1 MLLAIET
8 SCDDTCAAVLDDE
21 GAVLSNIVSSQ
32 LEHERFGGV
41 VPELAARHHLE
52 LIEPVIEE
60 ALQSAGVNL
69 NQIERLAVTQ
79 GPGLAGAL
87 LIGISAAKGLAAG
100 LNVPL
105 RAVDHI
111 HGHIAA
117 SFLADTDLSEPFI
130 CLVASGGHT
139 LLAYVED
146 DGPNWRLMGSTLDD
160 AAGEAFDK
168 GARLLGLGFPGGPA
182 IQKLAQ
188 EGDDQ
193 AFDFPLALGVA
204 GLDFSFAGVK
214 TSLLYAVR
222 DLGDE
227 AAQQRKADLAAS
239 YQRAI
244 VQQLIRRLEQAV
256 EQTGVKRIAIGGGVA
271 ANSLLRQQVGDLGLP
286 VSIPEFQFC
295 TDNAAMIGRA
305 ALALADLDPSDQAAL
320 DVRPTGKAPR

>member
-21 GAVLSNIVSSQ
+21 GVVLSNIVSSQ

-117 SFLADTDLSEPFI
+117 SFLADTDSSEPFI

-305 ALALADLDPSDQAAL
+305 ALALSDLDPSEQAAL